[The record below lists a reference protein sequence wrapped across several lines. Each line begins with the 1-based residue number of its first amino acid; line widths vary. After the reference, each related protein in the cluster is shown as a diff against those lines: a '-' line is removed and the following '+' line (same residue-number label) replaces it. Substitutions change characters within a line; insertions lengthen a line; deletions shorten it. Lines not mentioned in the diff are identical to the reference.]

1 MSSHDPQKF
10 FRRMNKNGD
19 MDAVQ
24 EDDLLSEDAED
35 IPSVTME

>member
-1 MSSHDPQKF
+1 
-10 FRRMNKNGD
+10 MNKNGD

-24 EDDLLSEDAED
+24 EDDLWSEDAED